1 MATYHSVI
9 EIHVNG
15 ARKSELTVPPG
26 LPGPAIQEE
35 AINVCIINGWI
46 ANAGEIFN
54 VRRAGNKLYI
64 SADVSKK

>member
-15 ARKSELTVPPG
+15 ALKSELTVPPG

-35 AINVCIINGWI
+35 AIKVCIMNGWI
-46 ANAGEIFN
+46 VKASEIYN
-54 VRRAGNKLYI
+54 VRRAGNKLFI
-64 SADVSKK
+64 TADVSKK